1 MGPGVS
7 TKNRGF
13 NDIFFRVKIRGV
25 ESAQNL
31 EAKSEFWFEAPGA
44 PLGCTTGREQRV
56 YIRKW
61 ITEGTMDVCVVITAN
76 TLSVRSVRKGSEQ
89 MYPMAPEERAGTARK
104 LKKEIARRH
113 WVKGHPFQ
121 PLLARLESPR
131 PLRRR
136 GGGDARMS
144 GYTISFSSRA

>member
-1 MGPGVS
+1 MIDSIATITGHLGAHGDVD
-7 TKNRGF
+7 T
-13 NDIFFRVKIRGV
+13 RGV
-25 ESAQNL
+25 KDPQEHTNSRKRSPPSVNSTEAESS
-31 EAKSEFWFEAPGA
+31 K
-44 PLGCTTGREQRV
+44 V
-56 YIRKW
+56 HVRKW
-61 ITEGTMDVCVVITAN
+61 ITEGTMDVCVITAN

-136 GGGDARMS
+136 GGEDARMS
-144 GYTISFSSRA
+144 GYTISFSCRA